1 MNMVHMD
8 LSESAV
14 VEHCYLV
21 STLYGAQPV
30 SNDQHCAT
38 WGEGEDGEMM
48 HIESVPVS
56 LLP

>member
-1 MNMVHMD
+1 MVHTD

-30 SNDQHCAT
+30 SNDQHRAT

-48 HIESVPVS
+48 HTESVPVS